1 MILLAHSAILLQER
15 MVLNF
20 QSKARLLV
28 RHGHVD
34 GCPSPEHRLWAK
46 RCARLR
52 HRAIPRTAEAD
63 WVTPT
68 DELGNLGQA
77 CQSPPASVSSF

>member
-28 RHGHVD
+28 RHRHVD
-34 GCPSPEHRLWAK
+34 GCPSPERWLWAK
-46 RCARLR
+46 RCAVLR
-52 HRAIPRTAEAD
+52 HRASPRTAEAD

-68 DELGNLGQA
+68 DKRGNLGQV
-77 CQSPPASVSSF
+77 C